1 MSEIIFFLSKG
12 PFYLNEL
19 SNDTSNKSSK
29 LKISGIK
36 TLEEASKKDLTF
48 FWIFSLSSTGNLNS
62 TGFSLGGSPN
72 SFLLLASPIKKST

>member
-48 FWIFSLSSTGNLNS
+48 FSSIHYRKLYTSTSTNFIRVRGKILPHLN
-62 TGFSLGGSPN
+62 
-72 SFLLLASPIKKST
+72 